1 MQTRL
6 SLVLAAVTV
15 ANAAPQNDYAD
26 ARVCATCH
34 AKIYES
40 WQKTGMARSFQRLN
54 VANSIED
61 FTTKNR
67 YYHRASDTW
76 FEMLRRDGQYYQ
88 RRWQIGFGNK
98 QTNVDEEP
106 IDFVV
111 GSSSHVRTYLHL
123 TASGSLQ
130 QLPLAW
136 YSEKGG
142 YWAMN
147 PGFDIPDQPNARRK
161 ISYECMFCHNS
172 YPEIPTGHEQMQAEP
187 QFRGALPEGI
197 DCQRCHG
204 PGTRH
209 VEMART
215 AGASAQSIRAA
226 IVNPSRLSP
235 ERRQEVCFQ
244 CHLETT
250 SFQFTHSIVKYDR
263 GPFSYRPG
271 ESLAD
276 FILYFDHA
284 PGAMSPAQNED
295 RFQIVNSVYRLRMS
309 QCYLRSNGALQ
320 CTTCHDPHDS
330 SASDYN
336 RVCRECHTSAFTR
349 EMAAGHHTAS
359 ADCVSCHMPKRRTQD
374 VVHAVMTDHYIQRR
388 KPSGDLLAAIPE
400 NTGPATFYHGEEL
413 PYYPQPFPATPQ
425 SELYLG
431 VAQVHA
437 NNNPERGIPR
447 LANAIDR
454 YQPEQAEFYVELG
467 DALRRNGKLGDA
479 LPRYKEA
486 LRLKPNSLASLLGLG
501 RAFDATGDLALA
513 LDAFT
518 RATKAAPDDAS
529 SWLQLGQ
536 TYIKL
541 NGEPDALSALQR
553 ALALDPGVPETHYA
567 LALLSSKPG
576 GDAVRAEA
584 EWREAIR
591 LQPDYFQAR
600 MNLANFLW
608 QHNQLG
614 EAAYHFEYALRVRPD
629 YALAHLN
636 YAVMLRSIGRKPEA
650 LEHLRQAASSPDA
663 SIRSAARKA
672 LSELQ

>member
-1 MQTRL
+1 MKTGL
-6 SLVLAAVTV
+6 WLVFAAVTI
-15 ANAAPQNDYAD
+15 ANAAPQNEYAD
-26 ARVCATCH
+26 TRVCATCH
-34 AKIYES
+34 AKIFES
-40 WQKTGMARSFQRLN
+40 WQKTGMARSFQRPE

-67 YYHRASDTW
+67 FYHQASDTW
-76 FEMLRRDGQYYQ
+76 FEMLRRNGRYYQ
-88 RRWQIGFGNK
+88 RRWQIGFGSK
-98 QTNVDEEP
+98 ETNVDEQA
-106 IDFVV
+106 IDFVM
-111 GSSSHVRTYLHL
+111 GSGSHVRTYLHQ
-123 TASGSLQ
+123 TASGILQ

-147 PGFDIPDQPNARRK
+147 PGYDIPDQPNARRK
-161 ISYECMFCHNS
+161 INYECMFCHNS
-172 YPEIPTGHEQMQAEP
+172 YPKIPAGHEQMLAEP
-187 QFRGALPEGI
+187 RFTGALPEGI

-204 PGTRH
+204 PGLRH
-209 VEMART
+209 VEIART

-226 IVNPSRLSP
+226 IVNPTRLSP

-263 GPFSYRPG
+263 DPFSYRPG

-284 PGAMSPAQNED
+284 PATPHPVQTDD

-320 CTTCHDPHDS
+320 CTTCHDPHGV
-330 SASDYN
+330 SAPAYN
-336 RVCRECHTSAFTR
+336 RVCRECHATALTR
-349 EMAAGHHTAS
+349 RIATGRHTAA

-388 KPSGDLLAAIPE
+388 KPAGDLVADIPE
-400 NTGPATFYHGEEL
+400 RTGPETFYHGEEL
-413 PYYPQPFPATPQ
+413 PYYPQPFPAAPQ

-437 NNNPERGIPR
+437 NNNSERGIQR

-454 YQPEQAEFYVELG
+454 YHPEQAEFYVELG
-467 DALRRNGKLGDA
+467 DALRYNAKPGDA
-479 LPRYKEA
+479 VPRYREA
-486 LRLKPNSLASLLGLG
+486 LRLKPDSLAGLLGLG
-501 RAFDATGDLALA
+501 RAFDATGDLARA
-513 LDAFT
+513 LDAFI
-518 RATKAAPDDAS
+518 RATKTVPDDAF

-536 TYIKL
+536 TYIRL
-541 NGEPDALSALQR
+541 EWETDALSALRQ
-553 ALALDPGVPETHYA
+553 ALTLDPGVPETHYA
-567 LALLSSKPG
+567 LALLLSKPG
-576 GDAVRAEA
+576 GDAARAEA

-591 LQPDYFQAR
+591 LQPDYSQAR
-600 MNLANFLW
+600 MNLANFLF
-608 QHNQLG
+608 QHNRSG

-636 YAVMLRSIGRKPEA
+636 YALMLRSLGRKTEA
-650 LEHLRQAASSPDA
+650 ADHLRRAVSSPDA
-663 SIRSAARKA
+663 NIQSAARRA
-672 LSELQ
+672 LAELQ